1 MLKYI
6 DDKLDLYFEKGS
18 STYMDKKIWND
29 IFSYL
34 DSIKEEDPEA
44 HFHEVKRCRDL
55 KNSIDYAYEEGVRIG
70 RIDRA
75 KRLIKEGFNNPTIS
89 ELTKLSIEEV
99 EKLRKT
105 DH

>member
-6 DDKLDLYFEKGS
+6 DDKLDCYFDKGS
-18 STYMDKKIWND
+18 LTYMDKKIWDD
-29 IFSYL
+29 IFFYL
-34 DSIKEEDPEA
+34 DSIREEDPEA

-70 RIDRA
+70 RMNRA
-75 KRLIKEGFNNPTIS
+75 KKFIKEGFNNQTIS
-89 ELTKLSIEEV
+89 ELTELSIVEI